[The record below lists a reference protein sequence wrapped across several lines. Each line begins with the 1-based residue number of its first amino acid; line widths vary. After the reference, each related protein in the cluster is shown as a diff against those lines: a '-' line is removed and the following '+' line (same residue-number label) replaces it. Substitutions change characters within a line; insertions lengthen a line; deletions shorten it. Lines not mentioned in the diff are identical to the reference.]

1 MSVDETL
8 PEDDSYVST
17 WPEYIR
23 DIAALAN
30 DNEAA
35 IAGEYMPDVTAQNTS
50 VTLTAYNQVYTVS
63 SGAAVTLT
71 LTATTAD
78 DVGKFLEVHKLGA
91 GNLTITAGGTDTIA
105 DGGAGTSI
113 TNSTAA
119 EAKAA
124 NMILRCVAVGQ
135 WMIHSMLGTWA

>member
-8 PEDDSYVST
+8 PADDSYVDT
-17 WPEYIR
+17 WPEIIR

-30 DNEAA
+30 DNESA
-35 IAGEYMPDVTAQNTS
+35 IAGEYMPTVTAQNTS
-50 VTLTAYNQVYTVS
+50 TTLTDYNQVYTVN

-78 DVGKFLEVHKLGA
+78 NVGEFLEIHKVGA
-91 GNLTITAGGTDTIA
+91 GNLTITAGGSDTIA

-113 TNSTAA
+113 TNSTAG
-119 EAKAA
+119 EAKVAF
-124 NMILRCVAVGQ
+124 IRLRCVAVGM
-135 WMIHSMLGTWA
+135 WLIIGIYGTWA